1 MLGLIFG
8 ARVFLEGASEKPKRG
23 GTPTVGILKDL
34 SLMNPLVKTN
44 SMDKRIRGLMF
55 EPLLGIDRS
64 GNIQPN
70 LAESWKVSEDRKV
83 YTFKLRQ
90 GVRFH
95 NGQEMTAEDVKFA
108 MDYTL
113 NPKNGAFGL
122 SWLQEVERVEAAE
135 RHTLRVY
142 LKRASMAFLSSLTDI
157 KTFSVIPKGSLPE
170 GMSKLDS
177 YPPGTGP
184 FRFADWQ
191 PQQRILLERHEGYW
205 GNKPYVDKLVLRPI
219 KDDGVRFTALRAQDI
234 DMAEQPPFEWAK
246 QIADG
251 RLKGIKLAMA
261 TFGGFYR
268 LTFNVARPPFDDGR
282 MRSAVAHAIDR
293 RELLH
298 AAFLGFGE
306 PSDQNYPK
314 GYAWYHEGVP
324 TPAYNLDKAK
334 ALLKEAGY
342 KGEPIDILVD
352 QEVPN
357 QTLATTLQAQMK
369 RIGMNIRLDVLEYGA
384 YTARHR
390 AGDFALGFS
399 GGSPKVDP
407 SATYGPHLRCE
418 PDLKKRASNTS
429 GYCDKEME
437 ALLQKAETELD
448 PGKRKTL
455 FKQIETQ
462 VARDLPFIYIGFTP
476 DFIIY
481 RDTVKGFTTD
491 HDGSLQWWGGGLS
504 HAWLDK

>member
-1 MLGLIFG
+1 MKS
-8 ARVFLEGASEKPKRG
+8 AS
-23 GTPTVGILKDL
+23 T
-34 SLMNPLVKTN
+34 
-44 SMDKRIRGLMF
+44 
-55 EPLLGIDRS
+55 
-64 GNIQPN
+64 
-70 LAESWKVSEDRKV
+70 
-83 YTFKLRQ
+83 
-90 GVRFH
+90 
-95 NGQEMTAEDVKFA
+95 
-108 MDYTL
+108 
-113 NPKNGAFGL
+113 
-122 SWLQEVERVEAAE
+122 
-135 RHTLRVY
+135 
-142 LKRASMAFLSSLTDI
+142 AFLSSLTDI
-157 KTFSVIPKGSLPE
+157 KTFSVVPKGSLPE
-170 GMSKLDS
+170 GVSKLDR
-177 YPPGTGP
+177 YPAGTGP
-184 FRFADWQ
+184 FRFVEWQ

-205 GNKPYVDKLVLRPI
+205 KNKPYVEKLVLRPI
-219 KDDGVRFTALRAQDI
+219 SNDQVRFTALRAQDI

-251 RLKGIKLAMA
+251 KLKGVSFTEA

-268 LTFNVARPPFDDGR
+268 LTFNMTRPPFDDRR
-282 MRSAVAHAIDR
+282 MRLAVAHAVDR

-324 TPAYNLDKAK
+324 TPAYNLDKAR

-342 KGEPIDILVD
+342 KGEPIDILED
-352 QEVPN
+352 QEIVN

-369 RIGMNIRLDVLEYGA
+369 KIGMNMKLDVLEVGA

-390 AGDFALGFS
+390 AGDFAIGFS

-429 GYCDKEME
+429 GYCDQEME
-437 ALLQKAETELD
+437 ALLQKAELELE

-455 FKQIETQ
+455 FKEIE
-462 VARDLPFIYIGFTP
+462 AKILRDLPFIIIGFVP
-476 DFIIY
+476 DFITY
-481 RDTVKGFTTD
+481 RDYVKGFATD